1 MSRRSAIGVAALF
14 VLGAAFGHSKTE
26 SAASAADAGAREP
39 LAAVARPETLAA
51 SRAAFLA
58 VYAVLMSPRCMNCH
72 PAGDAPL
79 QGDDSHVHIQ
89 GVKRGVDGKG
99 LYALKCA
106 ACHQETNPPGLNM
119 PPGNPRW
126 HLPTAAMPL
135 VFQGLSPRELAL
147 QLKDPRRNGGKT
159 LGQLVE
165 HVSHDGL
172 VLGAWQPGEGRTL
185 PPLPHAEFAARF
197 KEWVDKGAA
206 VPE

>member
-1 MSRRSAIGVAALF
+1 VSRRPAIAGAALF
-14 VLGAAFGHSKTE
+14 VLGGALGYSQTQ
-26 SAASAADAGAREP
+26 SAVGRSGRE
-39 LAAVARPETLAA
+39 ARPAEARSDTLAA

-72 PAGDAPL
+72 PAGNAPL
-79 QGDDSHVHIQ
+79 QGDDSHIHAQ
-89 GVKRGVDGKG
+89 GVKRGADGKG

-106 ACHQETNPPGLNM
+106 ACHQEANLPGLNM

-126 HLPTAAMPL
+126 HLPAAVMPL

-159 LGQLVE
+159 LDQLVE

-172 VLGAWQPGEGRTL
+172 VLGAWKPGEGRTL
-185 PPLPHAEFAARF
+185 PPFPHAEFAARF

>member
-1 MSRRSAIGVAALF
+1 MSRRPAIFGAALF
-14 VLGAAFGHSKTE
+14 LLGAALGYSKPG
-26 SAASAADAGAREP
+26 SAAGGSARETSP
-39 LAAVARPETLAA
+39 AATKSETAAA
-51 SRAAFLA
+51 SRAAFRA

-72 PAGDAPL
+72 PAGSAPL
-79 QGDDSHVHIQ
+79 QGDDSHVHAQ
-89 GVKRGVDGKG
+89 GVKRGPDGKG

-106 ACHQETNPPGLNM
+106 ACHQGANLPGQNM

-126 HLPTAAMPL
+126 HLPSAAMPL

-159 LGQLVE
+159 LDQLVE

-172 VLGAWQPGEGRTL
+172 VLGAWEPGDGRTL